1 MKKVI
6 HVDSEIL
13 GGTPVFWGTRVPVK
27 NLFDYLETGETVDNF
42 LQDFE
47 SVQRY
52 QALRVL
58 EFSKKIVETSTSI
71 LYESVA

>member
-1 MKKVI
+1 
-6 HVDSEIL
+6 
-13 GGTPVFWGTRVPVK
+13 
-27 NLFDYLETGETVDNF
+27 LETGEGVDGF

-52 QALRVL
+52 QALEVL
-58 EFSKKIVETSTSI
+58 EISKKLFENSTSI